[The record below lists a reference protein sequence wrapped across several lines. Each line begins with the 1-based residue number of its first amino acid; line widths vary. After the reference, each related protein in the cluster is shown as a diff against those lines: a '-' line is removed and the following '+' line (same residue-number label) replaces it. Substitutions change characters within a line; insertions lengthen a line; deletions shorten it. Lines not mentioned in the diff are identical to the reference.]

1 MNEAEIRLA
10 MGSPQLGPIGYGD
23 NSTMQTPMKESTDGL
38 ASLHELGAVPALTS
52 PRELSGIS
60 TVEYARDSGV
70 RSAVGRQE
78 LA

>member
-10 MGSPQLGPIGYGD
+10 MGSPQLGLIGYGD
-23 NSTMQTPMKESTDGL
+23 DSTMQTPMKESTDGL
-38 ASLHELGAVPALTS
+38 ASLYELGGVPALTA

-60 TVEYARDSGV
+60 TVEHARDSGG
-70 RSAVGRQE
+70 RSAVGRPE